1 MLTKPERRNEP
12 RQRIGGDGSVALDE
26 HTTIGCLVH
35 DLSESGVR
43 ITLPDA
49 AAIPEVFLLS
59 ASCLPAA
66 AVCRVVWRND
76 EMIGAR
82 FQDEGSGAPS
92 PHARS
97 ASASPP

>member
-1 MLTKPERRNEP
+1 MLTNPERRIEP
-12 RQRIGGDGSVALDE
+12 RHRIGEGGSVALDE
-26 HTTIGCLVH
+26 HTSIGCLVH

-59 ASCLPAA
+59 ASCLPSA

-76 EMIGAR
+76 ETIGAR
-82 FQDEGSGAPS
+82 FQD
-92 PHARS
+92 
-97 ASASPP
+97 